1 MRRRWLNPPG
11 LRRRE
16 TRQQRGGEKCRA
28 HFRNV
33 SRHLS
38 QLSCSWKVPQKTE
51 TVATNFPQKI
61 RDCIV

>member
-16 TRQQRGGEKCRA
+16 TRQQRSGEKCRA

-33 SRHLS
+33 SRHLPS
-38 QLSCSWKVPQKTE
+38 FSWESSPKNTE

>member
-38 QLSCSWKVPQKTE
+38 QLQLQLESSPKNRNRCNEFSPK
-51 TVATNFPQKI
+51 NS
-61 RDCIV
+61 